1 MLRSDPKILF
11 VCTGNTC
18 RSVLAEY
25 LFKKL
30 RPELSENVSSAGIH
44 ASPLLPIPESVTKL
58 LNEEG
63 IKDFKHEPRII
74 TPKLAAWATRIFVME
89 NYHKEYLLKNFPEA
103 QSKVALLAQTDI
115 KDPIG
120 GTEEVYRNSLTE
132 IKKALEELHVS

>member
-1 MLRSDPKILF
+1 MSRADPKILF

-30 RPELSENVSSAGIH
+30 HPELSENISSAGIH
-44 ASPLLPIPESVTKL
+44 ASPLLSVPESVTKL

-63 IKDFKHEPRII
+63 IKNFKHEPKRI
-74 TPKLAAWATRIFVME
+74 TPKLAAWATHILTME
-89 NYHKEYLLKNFPEA
+89 NYHKEYLLKNFPETHG
-103 QSKVALLAQTDI
+103 KVALLAQTDI

-120 GTEEVYRNSLTE
+120 GTEEVYRNSLAE
-132 IKKALEELHVS
+132 IKKALEELNVS